1 MKKYYL
7 CGPTVYNYPHIGN
20 LRPTV
25 TFDLLIRAQKHLGQE
40 IFYLNNITDIDDKI
54 IKKAMEENTTEAAIA
69 KKYEDY
75 YLSLFDSFNLIKPT
89 QIVRVTDSLND
100 IYQYIQKMLDSNAAY
115 QVGGNVFF
123 DVQQFR
129 DVYGKISNQ
138 RIENL
143 VAEEDTALDLKK
155 KNKADFTLWKDTNL
169 GIKFE
174 SPFGLGRPGWHTEC
188 SCFIAKYFNGE
199 TIDLHGGGIDLIF
212 PHHENENIQHYAIY
226 KKPITKNWMHF
237 GTLNYKNQKMSK
249 SIGNLIFPHDFLKK
263 YDVDTY
269 KLLMLTTNYSKP
281 INLTDELL
289 QSIQSI
295 INKFQLISN
304 KNQLNETN
312 VEPNTQKINEVIF
325 EVANLNFA
333 GAYKEIIQLSKK
345 EADIPTFL
353 AIMNILGFIFPSK
366 KINKKDKNLY
376 LEWKNLVENKNYK
389 KADLLRDILKE
400 KKLI

>member
-25 TFDLLIRAQKHLGQE
+25 TFDIIIRAKRYLKDE

-54 IKKAMEENTTEAAIA
+54 IKKAKQENKTEAEIS

-75 YLSLFDSFNLIKPT
+75 YLSLFDTFNLEKPNK
-89 QIVRVTDSLND
+89 IVRVTDSLED
-100 IYQYIQKMLDSNAAY
+100 IYQYIKKMLDNGAAY

-123 DVQQFR
+123 DVKKFSNI
-129 DVYGKISNQ
+129 YGNISHQ
-138 RIENL
+138 KIENL
-143 VAEEDTALDLKK
+143 VAEEDSSLDLKK
-155 KNKADFTLWKDTNL
+155 KNLVDFTLWKDTNE
-169 GIKFE
+169 GIKFS
-174 SPFGLGRPGWHTEC
+174 SPFGMGRPGWHTEC
-188 SCFIAKYFNGE
+188 SCFIAKYFDGE
-199 TIDLHGGGIDLIF
+199 SIDLHGGGIDLIF

-226 KKPITKNWMHF
+226 SKPIAKNWMHF

-249 SIGNLIFPHDFLKK
+249 SIGNIIFPHDFLKS

-269 KLLMLTTNYSKP
+269 KLLILTTNYTKP

-304 KNQLNETN
+304 KYQLRENN
-312 VEPNTQKINEVIF
+312 YQSDKKKIEEVISY
-325 EVANLNFA
+325 VSNLNFA
-333 GAYKEIIQLSKK
+333 LAYKEIMKLSKN
-345 EADIPTFL
+345 ENETQTFL
-353 AIMNILGFIFPSK
+353 EIMSILGFIFPNKKLSENDK
-366 KINKKDKNLY
+366 KIFYDWQRLLKNKDY
-376 LEWKNLVENKNYK
+376 E